1 MLLEEVKN
9 VAKDVDLLT
18 LKEVADKLKVTKRTA
33 WRYYKKGDLKG
44 IKLDGGI
51 RIPDE
56 NLQKF
61 IEERYN

>member
-1 MLLEEVKN
+1 M
-9 VAKDVDLLT
+9 AKDVDLLT

-51 RIPDE
+51 RIPEE

>member
-51 RIPDE
+51 RIPEE